1 MGSWRRGVHWINSRL
16 LRIHPVVWLL
26 ALLLLARSAWAYE
39 SVHDAPEKL
48 VWLVVVYLPI
58 RGEPVPYVRFYHIEK
73 ELCNKHAKQIFN
85 NVKAGKARAFCM

>member
-58 RGEPVPYVRFYHIEK
+58 VGDPLPYVRFFRIE
-73 ELCNKHAKQIFN
+73 ESLCEGKAKQIYN
-85 NVKAGKARAFCM
+85 SSASSKARAFCL